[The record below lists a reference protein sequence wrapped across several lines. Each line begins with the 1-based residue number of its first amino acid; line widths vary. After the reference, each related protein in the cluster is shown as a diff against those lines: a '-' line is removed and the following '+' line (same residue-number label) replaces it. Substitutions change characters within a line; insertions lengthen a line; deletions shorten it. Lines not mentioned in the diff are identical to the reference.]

1 MSTTLV
7 INKDDEVTRV
17 PTPLGPGESLS
28 WPSKLTGRHIF
39 TVSWEEKSVQWM
51 AGSFKPLHVWGQ
63 KVVRE
68 DGQHTKA
75 EPVTLHNYFGPHTI
89 RLQRVI
95 ESPIKPFTS
104 DMLKVMARVGNLCDT
119 LDVGVR
125 WAIAEPA
132 MTRLSS
138 VKKLTFHLG
147 DVEDV
152 GKLVKWLASPRSKG
166 GRPNLPFL
174 HNLKIT
180 CDGGCD
186 LDELVKCFVLRSAQ
200 VKLHLRCRLSPF
212 FHFMVLCGSLTNPLS
227 TAKGTQKG
235 EYLSV
240 DSIPGF
246 VQCICQ
252 VCGQRVISGDGQK
265 RHRLSHLSD
274 DAPEAEETKRPH
286 KCRYCMQGFA
296 QNGTMLSHIR
306 AKQGPKSNATS
317 QKSVA
322 RGQASKKRQV
332 TPTTAMPHTDDASTA
347 ETTQAPMPPE
357 TELRPTVPP
366 SSSSTPRVPFNA
378 PSFPFTFTADT
389 TGAVDFFSVDPSVP
403 QVDSL
408 DATPAGALTLPDHDV
423 LHGFGQE
430 YADAYTM
437 QAPASDF
444 ANEFLPQVK
453 IEPDFAETFDDPVNG
468 SLAHPFA
475 PIAPSFG
482 SIYSDSTSFPITPTP
497 SLLTRA
503 TTAASTSAAVP
514 YDISSTPETPL
525 ANPTSSS
532 SWYLE
537 RDLDAYNFDALQS
550 GFDVDTN
557 YDANFEFSSSHLQQ
571 ILEPYPHAA
580 SEFFEPEGLVSSYAP
595 ATEYDDVGEQNLTEK
610 PLQMQDATES
620 TEYATQASA
629 HAMDHGGWPTL
640 AYNGEGSSSVDYS
653 ASYFGTFTPSGH
665 LYDWS

>member
-1 MSTTLV
+1 MSTTLA
-7 INKDDEVTRV
+7 INKDDEVTRM

-39 TVSWEEKSVQWM
+39 TVSWEEKSLQFI
-51 AGSFKPLHVWGQ
+51 AGSFKPLRLWGQ

-75 EPVTLHNYFGPHTI
+75 EPITLHNYFGPHTI
-89 RLQRVI
+89 RLQRDI
-95 ESPIKPFTS
+95 ESPIKPFTA

-125 WAIAEPA
+125 WEIAEPA
-132 MTRLSS
+132 MTRLSG

-147 DVEDV
+147 DVEEV
-152 GKLVKWLASPRSKG
+152 GKLVKWLASPRPKG

-174 HNLKIT
+174 HTLRIT

-227 TAKGTQKG
+227 TAKETQKG

-274 DAPEAEETKRPH
+274 SAPEAEKKRPH
-286 KCRYCMQGFA
+286 ICRYCMQGFA

-306 AKQGPKSNATS
+306 AKQGPKSNPTS

-322 RGQASKKRQV
+322 RGQALKKRQV
-332 TPTTAMPHTDDASTA
+332 TPTTAMPQTDDTSTA
-347 ETTQAPMPPE
+347 ETTQAPTPPE
-357 TELRPTVPP
+357 TELRPTAPP
-366 SSSSTPRVPFNA
+366 SSSSTPRIPFNA
-378 PSFPFTFTADT
+378 PSFPFTFAADT
-389 TGAVDFFSVDPSVP
+389 TGAVDFFSVNPSV
-403 QVDSL
+403 QHVDSL
-408 DATPAGALTLPDHDV
+408 DATPAGAFTLPDHDL
-423 LHGFGQE
+423 LHGFGEE
-430 YADAYTM
+430 YTAAFKM

-444 ANEFLPQVK
+444 AYQYHPQAK
-453 IEPDFAETFDDPVNG
+453 IEPDVAETFDDPG
-468 SLAHPFA
+468 ALAQPFA

-482 SIYSDSTSFPITPTP
+482 SIYSNLTSFPINPTP

-503 TTAASTSAAVP
+503 TAAASTRAAVP
-514 YDISSTPETPL
+514 CDISSTPETPL
-525 ANPTSSS
+525 VNPASSS
-532 SWYLE
+532 SWYFE
-537 RDLDAYNFDALQS
+537 RNLDACNFDALQS
-550 GFDVDTN
+550 GFDVASN
-557 YDANFEFSSSHLQQ
+557 NDANFEFSSSHWQQ

-580 SEFFEPEGLVSSYAP
+580 NEFFEPEDLVSSYAP
-595 ATEYDDVGEQNLTEK
+595 ATEYADVGEQNLTET
-610 PLQMQDATES
+610 PLQMQYATK
-620 TEYATQASA
+620 TKEYATQASA
-629 HAMDHGGWPTL
+629 HAMDYGGWPTL

-653 ASYFGTFTPSGH
+653 ASYFGTFTPSSQF
-665 LYDWS
+665 YDWS

>member
-1 MSTTLV
+1 MSTTLA

-95 ESPIKPFTS
+95 ESPIKPFTP
-104 DMLKVMARVGNLCDT
+104 DMLKVMARVGHLCDT
-119 LDVGVR
+119 LNVGVR

-132 MTRLSS
+132 ITRLSS

-152 GKLVKWLASPRSKG
+152 GKLVKWLASPRPKG

-174 HNLKIT
+174 HTLRIT

-186 LDELVKCFVLRSAQ
+186 LDELVKCFVLRSSLG
-200 VKLHLRCRLSPF
+200 VVPLRCRLFPF

-227 TAKGTQKG
+227 TAKATQKG

-274 DAPEAEETKRPH
+274 DAPEAEGTKRPH

-332 TPTTAMPHTDDASTA
+332 TPATAMPQTDDASTA
-347 ETTQAPMPPE
+347 ETTQAPTPPE
-357 TELRPTVPP
+357 TELRPTAPP
-366 SSSSTPRVPFNA
+366 SSSSTPRIPFNA
-378 PSFPFTFTADT
+378 PSFPFTFAADK
-389 TGAVDFFSVDPSVP
+389 TGAVDFFSVNRYV
-403 QVDSL
+403 QQADSL
-408 DATPAGALTLPDHDV
+408 DATPAGAFTLSDHDL
-423 LHGFGQE
+423 LHGFGE
-430 YADAYTM
+430 EHTATFKM
-437 QAPASDF
+437 QAPASNF
-444 ANEFLPQVK
+444 AYQYHPQVK
-453 IEPDFAETFDDPVNG
+453 SEPDVAETFDDPG
-468 SLAHPFA
+468 ALAQPFA

-482 SIYSDSTSFPITPTP
+482 SIYSDSTSIPITPTP
-497 SLLTRA
+497 TLLTRA
-503 TTAASTSAAVP
+503 TAAASTSAAVP
-514 YDISSTPETPL
+514 YDTTSTPETPL
-525 ANPTSSS
+525 ANPAPSSP
-532 SWYLE
+532 WYFE
-537 RDLDAYNFDALQS
+537 RNLDACNFDALQS
-550 GFDVDTN
+550 GFDVDAN
-557 YDANFEFSSSHLQQ
+557 YDANFEFSSSHWQQ
-571 ILEPYPHAA
+571 MLEPYAHAA

-595 ATEYDDVGEQNLTEK
+595 ATEYDDVGEQNLTEM
-610 PLQMQDATES
+610 PLQMQHATKTKEC
-620 TEYATQASA
+620 ATQASA
-629 HAMDHGGWPTL
+629 HAMDPGGWPTL
-640 AYNGEGSSSVDYS
+640 AYNGEGSSSVEYS
-653 ASYFGTFTPSGH
+653 ASYFGTFTPSSQF
-665 LYDWS
+665 YDWS

>member
-1 MSTTLV
+1 MSTTLA

-89 RLQRVI
+89 RLQRDI
-95 ESPIKPFTS
+95 ESPIKPFTA
-104 DMLKVMARVGNLCDT
+104 DMLKLMARVGNLCDT

-125 WAIAEPA
+125 WEIAEPA
-132 MTRLSS
+132 MTRLSG

-152 GKLVKWLASPRSKG
+152 GKLVKWLASPRPKG

-174 HNLKIT
+174 HTLRIT

-186 LDELVKCFVLRSAQ
+186 LDELVKCFVLRSSLGAVQ
-200 VKLHLRCRLSPF
+200 LRCRLSPF

-227 TAKGTQKG
+227 TAKEAQKG
-235 EYLSV
+235 EYLTIK
-240 DSIPGF
+240 SIPGF

-274 DAPEAEETKRPH
+274 SAPEAEKKRPH
-286 KCRYCMQGFA
+286 ICKYCMQGFA
-296 QNGTMLSHIR
+296 QKGTMLSHVR
-306 AKQGPKSNATS
+306 AKQGPKSNETS

-347 ETTQAPMPPE
+347 ETTQAPTPPE
-357 TELRPTVPP
+357 TELRPNAPP
-366 SSSSTPRVPFNA
+366 GSSSTPRVPFNA
-378 PSFPFTFTADT
+378 PSFPFTFAANT
-389 TGAVDFFSVDPSVP
+389 TGAVDFFSVNSSE
-403 QVDSL
+403 QHVDSL
-408 DATPAGALTLPDHDV
+408 DAEPAGAFTLPDHDL
-423 LHGFGQE
+423 LHGLGKG
-430 YADAYTM
+430 YTAAFKM

-444 ANEFLPQVK
+444 AYQYHPQVK
-453 IEPDFAETFDDPVNG
+453 IEPDFAETFDDPG
-468 SLAHPFA
+468 SLAQPFA

-482 SIYSDSTSFPITPTP
+482 SIYSTSFPITPTP

-503 TTAASTSAAVP
+503 TTAASTSAPVP
-514 YDISSTPETPL
+514 YDISSTPETSI
-525 ANPTSSS
+525 ANPASSS
-532 SWYLE
+532 PWYLE
-537 RDLDAYNFDALQS
+537 RNLDAYNFDALQP
-550 GFDVDTN
+550 GFDADAN
-557 YDANFEFSSSHLQQ
+557 YDANFEPSSYHWQQ
-571 ILEPYPHAA
+571 ILAPYPHAA

-595 ATEYDDVGEQNLTEK
+595 ATEYDDVGEHNLTET
-610 PLQMQDATES
+610 PLQMQYATK
-620 TEYATQASA
+620 TKEYATQASA
-629 HAMDHGGWPTL
+629 HAMDYGGWPTL

-653 ASYFGTFTPSGH
+653 ASYFGTFTPSRH
-665 LYDWS
+665 FYDWS

>member
-1 MSTTLV
+1 MSTTLA
-7 INKDDEVTRV
+7 INKDDEVTRM

-39 TVSWEEKSVQWM
+39 TVSWEEKSLQFI
-51 AGSFKPLHVWGQ
+51 AGSFKPLRLWGQ

-75 EPVTLHNYFGPHTI
+75 EPITLHNYFGPHTI
-89 RLQRVI
+89 RLQRDI
-95 ESPIKPFTS
+95 ESPIKPFTA

-125 WAIAEPA
+125 WEIAEPA
-132 MTRLSS
+132 MTRLSG

-152 GKLVKWLASPRSKG
+152 GKLIKWLASPRPKG

-174 HNLKIT
+174 HTLRIT

-186 LDELVKCFVLRSAQ
+186 LDELVKCFVLRS
-200 VKLHLRCRLSPF
+200 
-212 FHFMVLCGSLTNPLS
+212 SLGGNS
-227 TAKGTQKG
+227 
-235 EYLSV
+235 EV

-274 DAPEAEETKRPH
+274 SAPEAEKKRPH
-286 KCRYCMQGFA
+286 ICRYCMQGFA

-306 AKQGPKSNATS
+306 AKQGPKSNPTS

-347 ETTQAPMPPE
+347 ATTQAPTPPE
-357 TELRPTVPP
+357 TELRLTAPP
-366 SSSSTPRVPFNA
+366 SSSSTPGIPFNA
-378 PSFPFTFTADT
+378 PSFPFTFAADT
-389 TGAVDFFSVDPSVP
+389 TGAVDFFSVDPSVQ

-408 DATPAGALTLPDHDV
+408 DATPAGAFTLPDHGS
-423 LHGFGQE
+423 LHGYGEE
-430 YADAYTM
+430 YAAAFKM

-444 ANEFLPQVK
+444 AYQYHPQVK
-453 IEPDFAETFDDPVNG
+453 IEPDFAETFDDPG
-468 SLAHPFA
+468 ALDQPFA
-475 PIAPSFG
+475 PTAPSFG
-482 SIYSDSTSFPITPTP
+482 SIFSDSTSFPITPTP

-503 TTAASTSAAVP
+503 TAAASTRAAVP
-514 YDISSTPETPL
+514 YDTTSTPETPL
-525 ANPTSSS
+525 ANPASSS
-532 SWYLE
+532 SWYFE
-537 RDLDAYNFDALQS
+537 RNLDACNFDALQA
-550 GFDVDTN
+550 GFDVASN
-557 YDANFEFSSSHLQQ
+557 NDANFEFSSSHWQQ

-580 SEFFEPEGLVSSYAP
+580 NEFFEPEDLVSSYAP
-595 ATEYDDVGEQNLTEK
+595 ATEYADVGEQNLPET
-610 PLQMQDATES
+610 PLQMLDATKTKEC
-620 TEYATQASA
+620 ATQASA
-629 HAMDHGGWPTL
+629 HAMDYGGWPTL

-653 ASYFGTFTPSGH
+653 ASYFGTFTPSRQF
-665 LYDWS
+665 YDWS

>member
-1 MSTTLV
+1 MSTTLA

-28 WPSKLTGRHIF
+28 WPSKLTGHHIF

-95 ESPIKPFTS
+95 ESPIKPFTP
-104 DMLKVMARVGNLCDT
+104 DMLKVMARVGHLCDT
-119 LDVGVR
+119 LNVGVR

-132 MTRLSS
+132 ITRLSS

-152 GKLVKWLASPRSKG
+152 GKLVKWLASPRPKG

-174 HNLKIT
+174 HTLSIT

-186 LDELVKCFVLRSAQ
+186 LDELVKCFVLRSSLGAYS
-200 VKLHLRCRLSPF
+200 LRCRLFPF

-227 TAKGTQKG
+227 TSKEAQKG
-235 EYLSV
+235 EYLTIK
-240 DSIPGF
+240 SIPGF

-252 VCGQRVISGDGQK
+252 VCGQRVISGDGKK

-274 DAPEAEETKRPH
+274 SAPEAEKKRPH
-286 KCRYCMQGFA
+286 ICKYCMQGFA
-296 QNGTMLSHIR
+296 QNGTMLSHVR
-306 AKQGPKSNATS
+306 AKQGPKSNPTS

-332 TPTTAMPHTDDASTA
+332 TPTTAMPQTDDASTA
-347 ETTQAPMPPE
+347 ETTQAPTPPE
-357 TELRPTVPP
+357 TELRPIAPL
-366 SSSSTPRVPFNA
+366 SSSSTHRVPFNA
-378 PSFPFTFTADT
+378 PSFPFTFAADT
-389 TGAVDFFSVDPSVP
+389 TGAVDFFSVNRSV
-403 QVDSL
+403 QHVDSL
-408 DATPAGALTLPDHDV
+408 DATPAGAFTLPDHDV
-423 LHGFGQE
+423 LHGFGEE
-430 YADAYTM
+430 YTSAFKM

-444 ANEFLPQVK
+444 AYQYHPQAK
-453 IEPDFAETFDDPVNG
+453 IEPDLAETFDDPGALVQ
-468 SLAHPFA
+468 PFA

-482 SIYSDSTSFPITPTP
+482 SIFSDSTSLPITPTP

-503 TTAASTSAAVP
+503 TAAASTRAAVP
-514 YDISSTPETPL
+514 YDTTSTPETPL
-525 ANPTSSS
+525 ANPASSS
-532 SWYLE
+532 SWYFE
-537 RDLDAYNFDALQS
+537 RNLDACNFDALQF
-550 GFDVDTN
+550 GFDADAN
-557 YDANFEFSSSHLQQ
+557 YDGNFENSSYHWHQMS
-571 ILEPYPHAA
+571 EPYPQEAN
-580 SEFFEPEGLVSSYAP
+580 EFFEPGGLVSAYAP
-595 ATEYDDVGEQNLTEK
+595 ETEYDDVCEQNLTEM

-620 TEYATQASA
+620 TEYTTQASA

-653 ASYFGTFTPSGH
+653 ASYFGTFTPSRH
-665 LYDWS
+665 FYDWS